1 MGCRLDSFIIQKADH
16 FKSALRGPRRVR
28 FPRAPLSE
36 GFGALNLPLGGRH
49 GYRGVRKARK
59 GTFQGYTPKKTHTT
73 AAYESAQEA
82 AVALA
87 VLKQNINLGLTESAE
102 RKPRAKR
109 ALSTG
114 ARARRTD
121 IFFRALFSLFLA

>member
-1 MGCRLDSFIIQKADH
+1 M
-16 FKSALRGPRRVR
+16 
-28 FPRAPLSE
+28 
-36 GFGALNLPLGGRH
+36 
-49 GYRGVRKARK
+49 
-59 GTFQGYTPKKTHTT
+59 
-73 AAYESAQEA
+73 
-82 AVALA
+82 ALA